1 VSDTAIFWIGCLVA
15 LLCFLFAF
23 VTINEFRKM

>member
-1 VSDTAIFWIGCLVA
+1 MSDTAIFWIGWLVSF
-15 LLCFLFAF
+15 LCFTFAF